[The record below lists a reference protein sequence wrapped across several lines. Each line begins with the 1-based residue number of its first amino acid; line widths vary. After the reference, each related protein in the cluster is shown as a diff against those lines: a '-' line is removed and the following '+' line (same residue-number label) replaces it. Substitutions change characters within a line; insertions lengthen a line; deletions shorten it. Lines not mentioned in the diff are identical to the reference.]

1 MKRKILSESTGN
13 YRNGGRLRHLPGLNC
28 AVVAWN
34 RWNLCFFALRL
45 HLRYPGSQV
54 LEAYANANTSSR
66 KWKTFHSLRW
76 RLRLHLRQGG
86 WKCKSLYLHC
96 KACVCTY
103 ICVARLKQ
111 AFAFSSKSHTCLNEA
126 IASISSIS
134 RFASAHVRSACVN
147 TSGVYVTWA
156 RVCFAFVNISQK
168 FKKLNKEKRER
179 SKS

>member
-126 IASISSIS
+126 KYSFV
-134 RFASAHVRSACVN
+134 RFWDYWQYLTLYNCVHLQYIEVCKC
-147 TSGVYVTWA
+147 TRTI
-156 RVCFAFVNISQK
+156 RVC
-168 FKKLNKEKRER
+168 
-179 SKS
+179 